1 MPYASST
8 GIQQIFNNSKEKTQL
23 QTCPLYHMVLPSCQN
38 KYGCNVPF
46 LPNTKIHQYSVKEE
60 YLRCSYLNLKVNQRT
75 TLQKLSHNTSQNFVL
90 LLIGLALFTEKS
102 FIQLILFTFLIQI
115 TCTSS
120 CGTTSKTYEATQQEC
135 RSEQQ
140 FICKY
145 LNWEDINCVQKV
157 KRLENIFF
165 KGSSLQQCTSKVL
178 INSWMQ
184 ILKHHKKQT

>member
-1 MPYASST
+1 MF
-8 GIQQIFNNSKEKTQL
+8 IFELKSKLENYT
-23 QTCPLYHMVLPSCQN
+23 
-38 KYGCNVPF
+38 
-46 LPNTKIHQYSVKEE
+46 
-60 YLRCSYLNLKVNQRT
+60 
-75 TLQKLSHNTSQNFVL
+75 LSHNTSQNFVL
-90 LLIGLALFTEKS
+90 LLIGLSLFTEKS
-102 FIQLILFTFLIQI
+102 SIQLILFTFLIQFTYI
-115 TCTSS
+115 SS

-165 KGSSLQQCTSKVL
+165 KGSSLQQYTSKVL

-184 ILKHHKKQT
+184 ILKHHKNRQIKYQLGNKMQVYFVASSILDLYLATNKPINAFRYKTKAGTWDSILNATELNSRWHFNSHKTW